1 MQSSNIFIES
11 VDIDDSNDQTGD
23 TEESQVKQPDTD
35 EPFIRSFSNLILD
48 QINEQD
54 TNQILLTQRQMLVFL
69 TRTPAS
75 LN

>member
-11 VDIDDSNDQTGD
+11 VDIDDSNEVSG
-23 TEESQVKQPDTD
+23 TEESQVKQPDND
-35 EPFIRSFSNLILD
+35 EPFICSFSNLILD